1 MQRICILGAG
11 GFVGRNLARSF
22 PDGVALTHKD
32 LNLLD
37 AEAVA
42 EYFSIHDYDV
52 IIHCAVVGGSRLH
65 DDDYSVL
72 DKNLRMF
79 FNVMNATRCK
89 VYYFSSGAALR
100 NFPNP
105 PSDPYGF
112 SKYII
117 EQYKCSRLQIFRI
130 WGCFGPGEPPT
141 RFLATGKR
149 NGHVTILMDQ
159 EFDFFHVHDVA
170 RVVEYLMDKPNVGY
184 PLNMVYSGRK
194 RLLSEIAQM
203 AGFSLTV
210 YGKKNEGYTG
220 EYNLHMLTLPSL
232 KTRIDEYLGNESI

>member
-22 PDGVALTHKD
+22 PYGVALTHKD

-37 AEAVA
+37 AEAVT
-42 EYFSIHDYDV
+42 EYFSSHDYDV

-117 EQYKCSRLQIFRI
+117 EQYKCSRLQILRI

-170 RVVEYLMDKPNVGY
+170 RVVEYLMENPNVGY
-184 PLNMVYSGRK
+184 PLNMVYSGKK

>member
-1 MQRICILGAG
+1 MRICILGAG

-22 PDGVALTHKD
+22 PESVALTHKD
-32 LNLLD
+32 LDLID
-37 AEAVA
+37 SGAVTR
-42 EYFSIHDYDV
+42 YFSNNDYDV
-52 IIHCAVVGGSRLH
+52 IIHCAVVGGSRLQG
-65 DDDYSVL
+65 DDYSVL

-100 NFPNP
+100 NFPHP

-117 EQYKCSRLQIFRI
+117 EQYKCSRLQILRI

-149 NGHVTILMDQ
+149 YGHVTIPMDQ
-159 EFDFFHVHDVA
+159 EFDFFHIHDVA
-170 RVVEYLMDKPNVGY
+170 CVIEYLMDKPNVGY
-184 PLNMVYSGRK
+184 PLNMVYPGK
-194 RLLSEIAQM
+194 KQLLSDIAHM
-203 AGFSLTV
+203 AKFSVTL